1 MSSNRPCRAL
11 KNNTLL
17 LLSVSMLGLL
27 IVACGGD
34 DPGQAAAPTV
44 QPTAAPAPTSTPEPI
59 VQVVEDPVVP
69 AVEPAP
75 GSREAQVFAVFEEQ
89 IKAINNRDWEG
100 FISLC
105 VPGANPL
112 TSEALAFAFE
122 TSGVRDDP
130 LPKDVELEGFNWRN
144 ATVKFYGD
152 DTAVTGGDIYSH
164 DEFVVSGA
172 SDLWARVDGEWYS
185 ETALCIQRRH

>member
-1 MSSNRPCRAL
+1 MVIA
-11 KNNTLL
+11 
-17 LLSVSMLGLL
+17 
-27 IVACGGD
+27 VACGGD
-34 DPGQAAAPTV
+34 DSDAAKTDTAPAAAPES
-44 QPTAAPAPTSTPEPI
+44 AARVVTDPI
-59 VQVVEDPVVP
+59 VP
-69 AVEPAP
+69 AAEPAP

-89 IKAINNRDWEG
+89 IKAINNRDWER

-112 TSEALAFAFE
+112 KPEALAFAFE

-130 LPKDVELEGFNWRN
+130 LPKEVELEGFNWRN

-152 DTAVTGGDIYSH
+152 DTASTGGDIYSY

-172 SDLWARVDGEWYS
+172 TDLWARVDGEWYS
-185 ETALCIQRRH
+185 ETALCIQFRH